1 MNRGLAAALLLCQNK
16 GKGLGLPRGG
26 LGAALRPPALF
37 LPAPWARQSRWPLAS
52 LHRLNHSHCLCTH
65 APTRPH
71 CPLEARPLRGEQW
84 RGHGAGRGTETLAS
98 GSQPC
103 RVLSQW
109 PWTGA

>member
-16 GKGLGLPRGG
+16 GKGLGLPPSG
-26 LGAALRPPALF
+26 LGAALRPPAL
-37 LPAPWARQSRWPLAS
+37 LLSAPWARLSRW
-52 LHRLNHSHCLCTH
+52 LCAH
-65 APTRPH
+65 VPTRPH
-71 CPLEARPLRGEQW
+71 CPPEAWPLCGEQW
-84 RGHGAGRGTETLAS
+84 HGCGAGRGTEASTL